1 MCLFVAACLGWF
13 IQNELNVKWHQ
24 FFSISL
30 FNWVMWNSR
39 NKIQIEITVD
49 DRKKHKNNERI
60 TQLKVYG
67 ICVSSYEAYNETAKM
82 MIIS

>member
-1 MCLFVAACLGWF
+1 M
-13 IQNELNVKWHQ
+13 IKKNTE
-24 FFSISL
+24 
-30 FNWVMWNSR
+30 
-39 NKIQIEITVD
+39 
-49 DRKKHKNNERI
+49 RKKERI